1 MLLSILSSGTK
12 AQVLTEDG
20 MTAIFEIVAGVL
32 QGDTL
37 APYLFII
44 VLDYCLRVA
53 LSRHPE
59 IGFTLRPARSRRVGA
74 SKITDTGF
82 ADDVA
87 LLGNS
92 VEEVGVILREVE
104 TVCKEVG
111 LYINQNKTELIM
123 ENIPDPEP
131 LLTCDGHTIKTTN
144 DFKYLGSWIRD
155 PNKDIKNRKSKAWV
169 ACHGLK
175 KVWNSDLKD
184 ELKCRLFVATVET
197 VLLYGCETWTLTKQM
212 EKSLNGTYTRMLRM
226 ALNKNQWQLRM
237 TNGTLYGIGG
247 LPILSTKIAER
258 RLRLAGHAQRHPELT
273 LHKVLLWEPTHGQS
287 KRGRP
292 LKTFVDVL
300 RQDTGLSDVK
310 EIASV
315 MEERD
320 AWRKLVQDVREFHP
334 P

>member
-1 MLLSILSSGTK
+1 M
-12 AQVLTEDG
+12 
-20 MTAIFEIVAGVL
+20 
-32 QGDTL
+32 
-37 APYLFII
+37 
-44 VLDYCLRVA
+44 
-53 LSRHPE
+53 
-59 IGFTLRPARSRRVGA
+59 
-74 SKITDTGF
+74 
-82 ADDVA
+82 
-87 LLGNS
+87 
-92 VEEVGVILREVE
+92 
-104 TVCKEVG
+104 VCKEVG
-111 LYINQNKTELIM
+111 LVITQNKTELIV

-131 LLTCDGHTIKTTN
+131 LLTCDGHTIKRAD

-155 PNKDIKNRKSKAWV
+155 SNKDIKNRKSKAWV

-226 ALNKNQWQLRM
+226 ALNKNQYQLRM
-237 TNGTLYGIGG
+237 TNGPLYGIGG

-273 LHKVLLWEPTHGQS
+273 LHRVLLWEPLHGQA

-292 LKTFVDVL
+292 EKTFVDVL
-300 RQDTGLSDVK
+300 RQDTGLRDVK

-315 MEERD
+315 MEERVTFGN
-320 AWRKLVQDVREFHP
+320 AVP
-334 P
+334 PTSRAR